1 VINNEWFYLQKWR
14 HERRRREFQTI
25 NKETLMYYT
34 KEINIYICNNI
45 RLDAP
50 KGEMEKIREARGSLE
65 AMVSLGKY
73 LPGDYIIHR
82 KGLPVADRQAGHNSY
97 TYGMTFEAAVRETA
111 KRKAD
116 NRYNYGK
123 LDRAKLWVTRL
134 DGKKVFTSHA
144 GKPHNCVAL
153 STATLGLYES

>member
-1 VINNEWFYLQKWR
+1 MINNEWFYLQKWR
-14 HERRRREFQTI
+14 HERRRRELQAI
-25 NKETLMYYT
+25 NKEKIVYYT
-34 KEINIYICNNI
+34 KETNVYICNNI
-45 RLDAP
+45 RVDAP

-65 AMVSLGKY
+65 AMVALGKY
-73 LPGDYIIHR
+73 PPGEYIIHR
-82 KGLPVADRQAGHNSY
+82 KSLAVADRQAGLGGY
-97 TYGMTFEAAVRETA
+97 TYGMTFENAVRETA

-134 DGKKVFTSHA
+134 DSKKVFTSHA

-153 STATLGLYES
+153 STATFGLYEA